1 MVRIAWIRDLSC
13 DVLMPVEIFEHKL
26 KIGDYIRDVSFIDRH
41 KNDYGKNYCPYED
54 DNMVHG
60 PFRVEMVKGFDNK
73 DFESFSYYCNI
84 INNWKGIKHFFLV
97 RESYSN
103 VLLANYLDICD
114 LTSDYCNVQYTD
126 WWGKT
131 YPNYTAFSNF
141 INSEEK
147 KIKGNKGDDTP
158 AEVKKND
165 MIKHQY
171 ILAKFADRWGN
182 FTSNKTYLYELN
194 GNINSKIHI
203 GSIINITK
211 LCKDSYNIMDN
222 PYDKKQLRVERI
234 MDLTPEEANKRIEIS
249 TFDSVC
255 IYTIYGVDVIK
266 ETFTDEELGIISWSN
281 IGEGFEI
288 WENNSTSYGCAVKNF
303 EELENYMKTRKDCE
317 KQMESEAIHITDFKP
332 VEIDVVKDSSDIIS
346 NADYITSITSG
357 ENSASKKKQSFVE
370 EELQNSKETFV
381 DRIERCIADKDY
393 LVYPG
398 NQNGFSDELKEQ
410 FVYIDPCTMEPYPD
424 NTTIKKGDAYL
435 RYSRTKT
442 PIIKTDNNKKE
453 RKTMKNIFKNFSFGE
468 LKTKEIAY
476 SFNGIAFRDSS
487 MNYCVY
493 NVDTNEATNVSDL
506 VIDVPL
512 YTIPVNR
519 DTIKK
524 GDIIKHKSN
533 FFIVKAITTNGIEA
547 IEPMGGVIMTLIPER
562 SIFGFNYYTKVITPF
577 SMIGNTANEA
587 NPFGNMLPFI
597 FMNKDNDSDN
607 SDMFKYLMMF
617 SFMGNGNSNINQML
631 PFMLMSEDKET
642 NPMLMMMLAQNFN
655 SYNAPMPIEDK
666 GEDVEELKKNI
677 AEIKTIIEQINNKRD
692 IAEIKTSIK
701 QINDMINE
709 A

>member
-1 MVRIAWIRDLSC
+1 MVRVAWIRDLSC
-13 DVLMPVEIFEHKL
+13 DILTPIEIFNHKL
-26 KIGDYIRDVSFIDRH
+26 KVGDYIRDICLVHRH
-41 KNDYGKNYCPYED
+41 KDDYGKDYYLYGD
-54 DNMVHG
+54 DNITPG
-60 PFRVEMVKGFDNK
+60 SFRVEMVKGFDDK

-84 INNWKGIKHFFLV
+84 VKNWQGLKRFLLE

-103 VLLANYLDICD
+103 VLLANYLDTCD

-131 YPNYTAFSNF
+131 YPNYTAFSIF
-141 INSEEK
+141 LNSEERK
-147 KIKGNKGDDTP
+147 RKGANKADNTP

-165 MIKHQY
+165 MIKHKY
-171 ILAKFADRWGN
+171 ILARFADRWGN
-182 FTSNKTYLYELN
+182 FTSQKSYLYELDE
-194 GNINSKIHI
+194 NIKSKIHL

-211 LCKDSYNIMDN
+211 LYRGSNIVDN
-222 PYDKKQLRVERI
+222 PYGKKQLRIETI
-234 MDLTPEEANKRIEIS
+234 MDLTPDEVNKRIEIS
-249 TFDSVC
+249 TFDTTH
-255 IYTIYGVDVIK
+255 IYTIYGIDITK
-266 ETFTDEELGIISWSN
+266 ESFTDEELGIIFWN
-281 IGEGFEI
+281 NNNEGFEI
-288 WENNSTSYGCAVKNF
+288 RESDNTYSLYVNDFN
-303 EELENYMKTRKDCE
+303 ELESYIKTRRDRKKEITNEVIAIDC
-317 KQMESEAIHITDFKP
+317 FKP
-332 VEIDVVKDSSDIIS
+332 TEIPIVEDAKDIDKSQEKESQNPDEVFIDRIEKCIA
-346 NADYITSITSG
+346 NADYI
-357 ENSASKKKQSFVE
+357 
-370 EELQNSKETFV
+370 
-381 DRIERCIADKDY
+381 
-393 LVYPG
+393 VYPG
-398 NQNGFSDELKEQ
+398 NQNGLSDELKEQ

-424 NTTIKKGDAYL
+424 STTIKKGDSY
-435 RYSRTKT
+435 YKCSRVKT
-442 PIIKTDNNKKE
+442 IGIKNDNNKKE

-562 SIFGFNYYTKVITPF
+562 SIFGFNYYTKVISPF

-587 NPFGNMLPFI
+587 NPFGNMLPFM

-655 SYNAPMPIEDK
+655 SYNALAPIENK

-677 AEIKTIIEQINNKRD
+677 AEIKTII
-692 IAEIKTSIK
+692 K
-701 QINDMINE
+701 QINDKRDLAEIMNNE
-709 A
+709 T